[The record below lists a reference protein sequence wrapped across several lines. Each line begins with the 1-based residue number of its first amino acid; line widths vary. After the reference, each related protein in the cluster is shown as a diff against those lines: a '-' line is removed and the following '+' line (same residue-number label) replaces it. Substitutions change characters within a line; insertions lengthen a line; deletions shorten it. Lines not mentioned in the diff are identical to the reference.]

1 VSKTPFDVE
10 KEYPVYWDWWVKDCT
25 KNIKAWFKVI
35 MQDTKLRCV
44 PSLFTRFEDLVRDP
58 QPELE
63 NMMKFFCNLSD
74 LEGTN
79 AQRRVNDVIKQG
91 KEKTKTYELKDNT
104 L

>member
-1 VSKTPFDVE
+1 
-10 KEYPVYWDWWVKDCT
+10 
-25 KNIKAWFKVI
+25 
-35 MQDTKLRCV
+35 M
-44 PSLFTRFEDLVRDP
+44 PSLFTRFEDLVREP

-63 NMMKFFCNLSD
+63 NMMKFFCNLND
-74 LEGTN
+74 IEGTN

>member
-1 VSKTPFDVE
+1 
-10 KEYPVYWDWWVKDCT
+10 
-25 KNIKAWFKVI
+25 

-58 QPELE
+58 KPELE

-79 AQRRVNDVIKQG
+79 AQRRVNDVISQG